1 LSPAV
6 LGGRLLVE
14 SAFGDDDPERALERM
29 LDIDRGA

>member
-14 SAFGDDDPERALERM
+14 SAFGDDPERALERM